1 MTAPGPAGDPVR
13 RSAVARRL
21 LGDLPSAVGV
31 LAAVAFAVALG
42 FGIVAPVI
50 PLFAREFGVGN
61 AAAGAVVSAFALMR
75 LTSALAGGRLVELF
89 GERAVLAA
97 GLGIVAVSSVLA
109 GLAQSYPQLLVLRG
123 VGGVGSAMFTVSAVS
138 LLLRI
143 VRSDQRGRASAW
155 FQGGFLAGGVAGP
168 AFGGALATIS
178 LRAPFF
184 VYAGTLAAALA
195 ITVTALRGAA
205 GPPVT
210 ADGTSP
216 PRSSLRAAFADPAYR
231 AALVTNLGNGWVL
244 FGIRSSLI
252 PLFVAD
258 VLGRTAFWVGI
269 GFLVGSL
276 TQAAALWPAGRIV
289 DQVGRKP
296 AMVGGSVLGVASMAL
311 LIGIQ
316 TLPGFLAAMALYGI
330 AAAFLGVAPAAVVG
344 DVVEGQGGRVVATFQ
359 MAADIGAVA
368 GPLLAGW
375 LADEVNFTAALGAGA
390 IVIGVAAVLAARM
403 PETRQTK
410 D

>member
-89 GERAVLAA
+89 GERAVLAV
-97 GLGIVAVSSVLA
+97 GLAIVAVSSVLA
-109 GLAQSYPQLLVLRG
+109 GLAQWYPQLLVLRG

-195 ITVTALRGAA
+195 ITVTALRCAA

-231 AALVTNLGNGWVL
+231 AALVTNLGNGWVI

>member
-1 MTAPGPAGDPVR
+1 MTLPGPPGDPVH

-21 LGDLPSAVGV
+21 LGEMPSAVAV
-31 LAAVAFAVALG
+31 LAAVAFAVAVG

-75 LTSALAGGRLVELF
+75 LTSALAGGRLVDRF
-89 GERAVLAA
+89 GERVVLAA
-97 GLGIVAVSSVLA
+97 GLAIVSVSSVLA
-109 GLAQSYPQLLVLRG
+109 GLAQSYAQLLVLRG

-143 VRSDQRGRASAW
+143 VRPDQRGRASAW
-155 FQGGFLAGGVAGP
+155 FQGGFLVGGVTGP
-168 AFGGALATIS
+168 AFGGALAAIS

-184 VYAGTLAAALA
+184 VYAGTLAVALV
-195 ITVTALRGAA
+195 ITVVALRGVA

-210 ADGTSP
+210 TDGTTS
-216 PRSSLRAAFADPAYR
+216 PRSSLRAALANPAYR
-231 AALVTNLGNGWVL
+231 AALVTNLGTGWIL
-244 FGIRSSLI
+244 FGVRSSLI

-276 TQAAALWPAGRIV
+276 SQAAALWPAGRVV
-289 DQVGRKP
+289 DQIGRKP
-296 AMVGGSVLGVASMAL
+296 AMVGGSVLGVVSMAM

-316 TLPGFLAAMALYGI
+316 TLPGFLAAMAVYGV

-344 DVVEGQGGRVVATFQ
+344 DVIEGQGGRVVAAFQ
-359 MAADIGAVA
+359 MAADLGAVT

-375 LADEVNFTAALGAGA
+375 LADEVSFTAALGAGA
-390 IVIGVAAVLAARM
+390 IVIGVAAALSTRM
-403 PETRQTK
+403 PETRPTSG
-410 D
+410 

>member
-1 MTAPGPAGDPVR
+1 VTAPGPAGDPVR

>member
-1 MTAPGPAGDPVR
+1 VTFPGPQGDPVR

-21 LGDLPSAVGV
+21 LGDLPSTVAV
-31 LAAVAFAVALG
+31 LAAVAFAVAVG

-75 LTSALAGGRLVELF
+75 LTSALAGGRLVDRF

-97 GLGIVAVSSVLA
+97 GLAIVCVSSALA

-123 VGGVGSAMFTVSAVS
+123 VGGVGSAMFTVSAMS
-138 LLLRI
+138 LLLRT
-143 VRSDQRGRASAW
+143 VRPDQRGRASAW
-155 FQGGFLAGGVAGP
+155 FQAGFLVGGVTGP

-195 ITVTALRGAA
+195 ITVTALRGVA
-205 GPPVT
+205 GPRVTTEGTPPVRG
-210 ADGTSP
+210 A
-216 PRSSLRAAFADPAYR
+216 LRAAFANPAYR

-258 VLGRTAFWVGI
+258 VLGRTAFWVGV
-269 GFLVGSL
+269 GFLVGSV

-289 DQVGRKP
+289 DRVGRKP

-311 LIGIQ
+311 LIGVQ
-316 TLPGFLAAMALYGI
+316 TLPGFLLAMAVYGI

-344 DVVEGQGGRVVATFQ
+344 DVVEGQSGRVVATFQ
-359 MAADIGAVA
+359 MAADLGAVT

-375 LADEVNFTAALGAGA
+375 LADEINFTAALSAGA

-403 PETRQTK
+403 PETRAIN

>member
-1 MTAPGPAGDPVR
+1 MTHPKPAGGPDH
-13 RSAVARRL
+13 RSVVARRL
-21 LGDLPSAVGV
+21 LGELPSTVAV
-31 LAAVAFAVALG
+31 LAAVAFAVAVG

-75 LTSALAGGRLVELF
+75 LTSALAGGRLVDRF

-97 GLGIVAVSSVLA
+97 GLAIVSVSSVLA
-109 GLAQSYPQLLVLRG
+109 GLAQSYVQLLVLRG

-143 VRSDQRGRASAW
+143 VRPDQRGRATAW
-155 FQGGFLAGGVAGP
+155 FQGGFLVGGVTGP

-184 VYAGTLAAALA
+184 VYAGALGAALV
-195 ITVTALRGAA
+195 ITLVALRGPAA
-205 GPPVT
+205 GPVT
-210 ADGTSP
+210 PDGNP
-216 PRSSLRAAFADPAYR
+216 PARSSLRAAFANPAYR

-276 TQAAALWPAGRIV
+276 TQAAALWPAGRMV
-289 DQVGRKP
+289 DQIGRKP
-296 AMVGGSVLGVASMAL
+296 AMVAGSVLGVASMAL
-311 LIGIQ
+311 MIGVQ
-316 TLPGFLAAMALYGI
+316 TLPGFLAAMAVYGI

-344 DVVEGQGGRVVATFQ
+344 DVVEGQGGRVVAAFQ
-359 MAADIGAVA
+359 MAADLGAVV

-375 LADEVNFTAALGAGA
+375 LADEVSYTAALGVGA
-390 IVIGVAAVLAARM
+390 IVIGVAGVLATRM
-403 PETRQTK
+403 PETRTASG
-410 D
+410 

>member
-1 MTAPGPAGDPVR
+1 VTAPGPAGGPVR

-89 GERAVLAA
+89 GERAVLAV
-97 GLGIVAVSSVLA
+97 GLAIVAVSSVLA

-205 GPPVT
+205 GQPVT

-359 MAADIGAVA
+359 MAADVGAVA